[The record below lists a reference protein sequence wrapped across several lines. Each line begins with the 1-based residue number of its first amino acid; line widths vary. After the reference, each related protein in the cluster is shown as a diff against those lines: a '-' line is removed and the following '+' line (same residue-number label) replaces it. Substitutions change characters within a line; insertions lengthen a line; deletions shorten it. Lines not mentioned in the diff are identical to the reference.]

1 MTKPLLIEIL
11 VEELPAI
18 PFLKEL
24 PQIEKKWL
32 NILEEF
38 KLVTE
43 FNFFYTPRRLILWH
57 REFKV
62 KQDNEVKEL
71 FGPPV
76 KIAYK
81 DGVPTNA
88 ALGFAKKCGVDLSEI
103 STISQPKGDV
113 LYYKKEI
120 IGKEAKTLLNEMV
133 NKFLQALDFGKSMR
147 WGDLKESFIRP
158 IRNICAIFG
167 EEVVEIEAFGVKS
180 NNLIYPH
187 RMVGFEPIEISFA
200 GEYFCKIDK
209 AGVII
214 YPDERRKKILDE
226 ISKIE
231 KEYCVKVEIDEDLL
245 DEIVVLTEYP
255 TALIGKFDEKFLI
268 LPKEVIITSMKE
280 HQRYFAVFKDDKLV
294 NNFIVVSNAKTNNF
308 NKIIAGNEKVLR
320 ARLSDALFF
329 WEQDLKDGLNPQ
341 GLKNISFMDKLGS
354 MYDKELREVKI
365 GEILANSFNLDKEKI
380 KTALLYSKADL
391 LTNMVYEFTELQGI
405 MGYYYAKEAGFDSD
419 IYISIKEQ
427 YLPNSATSKLP
438 STLFS
443 AVVSLSNKLDNIF
456 ALFSIGLIPS
466 GNKDP
471 FALRRSAIGVIRI
484 CIEYK
489 LDLELY
495 SIIKKVQK
503 EYNNLNSDKVI
514 EFFKDRLFKYFK
526 DINPSVIKAV
536 LKSDESSF
544 NIFEIYQKLIA
555 VNDVVKSSDYK
566 ELNQTFKRVAN
577 IIKDFDFSSDIKI
590 DENLLSLKEEIE
602 LYNMYNKIRGILLNT
617 YEEKLDKL
625 LELKPY
631 LDSFFD
637 NVFVNDKDENI
648 KTNRKSLIALIY
660 LEFKQIADIKEISV

>member
-32 NILEEF
+32 SILEEF
-38 KLVTE
+38 KLASE

-62 KQDNEVKEL
+62 KQDDEVKEL

-103 STISQPKGDV
+103 STKSQPKGDV

-120 IGKEAKTLLNEMV
+120 VGKESKELLNEMV

-147 WGDLKESFIRP
+147 WGSLKESFIRP

-180 NNLIYPH
+180 NNLTYPH
-187 RMVGFEPIEISFA
+187 RMVGFEPIEINFA

-231 KEYCVKVEIDEDLL
+231 KEYSVKVEIDEDLL

-255 TALIGKFDEKFLI
+255 TALIGKFDERFLI

-294 NNFIVVSNAKTNNF
+294 NNFIVVSNAKTDNF
-308 NKIIAGNEKVLR
+308 SKIIAGNEKVLR

-329 WEQDLKDGLNPQ
+329 WEQDLKDGLNPE

-354 MYDKELREVKI
+354 IYDKEMREIKI
-365 GEILANSFNLDKEKI
+365 GEILAEQFSLDKEKI
-380 KTALLYSKADL
+380 KKALLYSKADL

-438 STLFS
+438 SNLFS

-495 SIIKKVQK
+495 SIIEKVQNQ
-503 EYNNLNSDKVI
+503 YNKIEPNKII

-544 NIFEIYQKLIA
+544 NIFKIYQKLIA
-555 VNDVVKSSDYK
+555 INDVVKSSDYK

-577 IIKDFDFSSDIKI
+577 IIKDFDFSSEIKI

-602 LYNMYNKIRGILLNT
+602 LYNMYKKISTISFNT
-617 YEEKLDKL
+617 YEEKLDSL
-625 LELKPY
+625 LEIKPY